1 MARPFILVG
10 DKLDHGGS
18 VVSGSADTDV
28 AGKAIARVGDKVACS
43 KHGSTTIVSGDDS
56 LVIDGRPV
64 ARHGDKTACG
74 GTLIASQNT
83 AFVEAAG

>member
-1 MARPFILVG
+1 MARPFILLG

-28 AGKAIARVGDKVACS
+28 NGKAVARVGDKVTCS

-56 LVIDGRPV
+56 VVIDGKPV

-74 GTLIASQNT
+74 GTLISGQAT
-83 AFVEAAG
+83 TGIG

>member
-10 DKLDHGGS
+10 DTLDHGGS

-28 AGKAIARVGDKVACS
+28 GGRSVARIGDAVSCS
-43 KHGSTTIVSGDDS
+43 RHGATKIVSGDDG
-56 LVIDGRPV
+56 VIIDGQPV

-74 GTLIASQNT
+74 GTLVSSQGAT
-83 AFVEAAG
+83 GIG